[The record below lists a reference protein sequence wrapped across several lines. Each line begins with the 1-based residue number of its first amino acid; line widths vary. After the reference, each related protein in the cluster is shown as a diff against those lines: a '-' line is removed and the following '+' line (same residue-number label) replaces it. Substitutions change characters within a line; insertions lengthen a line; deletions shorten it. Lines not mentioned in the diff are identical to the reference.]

1 MFPYVSK
8 LDPGNLVV
16 EEAAVGDDEKNASVV
31 GAQSVAAVDEAKKVI
46 QTRDIQ
52 VEEATVGDEGKDA
65 SILGVK
71 SVAAVGE
78 AEEVK
83 EVVETGI

>member
-1 MFPYVSK
+1 MYLSK
-8 LDPGNLVV
+8 IIEIGLYSYNLLFL
-16 EEAAVGDDEKNASVV
+16 GSSASAV
-31 GAQSVAAVDEAKKVI
+31 GAQLVAAVDEAKKVI

>member
-1 MFPYVSK
+1 M
-8 LDPGNLVV
+8 
-16 EEAAVGDDEKNASVV
+16 
-31 GAQSVAAVDEAKKVI
+31 AAVDEAKKVI